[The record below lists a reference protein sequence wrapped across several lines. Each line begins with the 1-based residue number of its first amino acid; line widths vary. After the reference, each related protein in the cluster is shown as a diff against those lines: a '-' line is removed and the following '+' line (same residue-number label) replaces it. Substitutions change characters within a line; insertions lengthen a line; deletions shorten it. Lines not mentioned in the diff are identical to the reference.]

1 MNNNNAYKLRI
12 PLLPKTTEETAVSP
26 KHLTQPIGSTGFL
39 ALILKY
45 DWHWICV
52 QNTVRQDTGTSSNG
66 NYWITGWSSSC
77 PSSRLLGIVPQAQ
90 WRDVWEAAECA
101 GWVHSPHGL
110 LLGEL
115 EATRVNEPSRP
126 ICVPQGFA
134 HQVGSRKAQAHNLQE
149 CRLPDHSLV
158 CHSTPLGN
166 VPTYLHPIQQTHSL
180 VRCWITTQ
188 ANKQTELCCSWL
200 IKTSGKT
207 WPNKDSEMWD
217 LWVLTLEITTQF
229 QIIPCSETCLTVTP
243 SWQTEQLIPQ
253 LAPQQDGFRE

>member
-39 ALILKY
+39 ALILKD

-158 CHSTPLGN
+158 CHKTPLGN

-188 ANKQTELCCSWL
+188 TNRPMLFLTHKNFWKNMTQQGFRNVGFISFD
-200 IKTSGKT
+200 SGDHHPI
-207 WPNKDSEMWD
+207 PNISLQWD
-217 LWVLTLEITTQF
+217 LSVCDTFLTNRAINPAACSTTGW
-229 QIIPCSETCLTVTP
+229 I
-243 SWQTEQLIPQ
+243 
-253 LAPQQDGFRE
+253 